1 MATRVMPY
9 YERLQVDLFSRVNFA
24 RIYEYIYLEKLYTQ
38 SVDSSVELKDIL
50 EKVVSIYN
58 SPNYGLKVLSSK
70 FSFTYSFAKS
80 YYDSGFHLLYGENLP
95 NDNFVL
101 SFQVGDKMHSV
112 NSIDYIIK
120 MYLTELKICDGKMI
134 NLELFDANKYS
145 NSRKYIYK

>member
-9 YERLQVDLFSRVNFA
+9 HERLQVDLFSRVNFA

-38 SVDSSVELKDIL
+38 SVDSAVELKDIL

-58 SPNYGLKVLSSK
+58 SPNYGLKALSSK
-70 FSFTYSFAKS
+70 FPFTYSFAKS

-101 SFQVGDKMHSV
+101 NFKVGDKMHSV
-112 NSIDYIIK
+112 NSIDYIVK
-120 MYLTELKICDGKMI
+120 MYLTELKI
-134 NLELFDANKYS
+134 
-145 NSRKYIYK
+145 